1 MKPDEYKKL
10 LEATELA
17 YRWHSGQRRKQ
28 TDIPY
33 VSHPLQVE
41 GLILEHGGSCDQAI
55 AGLLHDSL
63 EDAPDPEERAR
74 REERIGDRFGL
85 AVLTMIL
92 SCTDTLPGE
101 SLDDKGDWKERKDR
115 YVDQLSRA
123 SRQTH
128 LVAACDK
135 LHNLHA
141 MVSDSRTFGPEIFE
155 RFTATP
161 SQTLWYYTTVIGL
174 LQPSLPRRLARELD
188 ELLEALRTEVAATG
202 G

>member
-17 YRWHSGQRRKQ
+17 YKWHSGQRRKQ

-74 REERIGDRFGL
+74 REERIENRFGR
-85 AVLTMIL
+85 I
-92 SCTDTLPGE
+92 
-101 SLDDKGDWKERKDR
+101 
-115 YVDQLSRA
+115 
-123 SRQTH
+123 
-128 LVAACDK
+128 
-135 LHNLHA
+135 
-141 MVSDSRTFGPEIFE
+141 DSR
-155 RFTATP
+155 
-161 SQTLWYYTTVIGL
+161 S
-174 LQPSLPRRLARELD
+174 SLPAAP
-188 ELLEALRTEVAATG
+188 ALRGPAHPRANHEADPQWPDHRSHRAPG
-202 G
+202 SNLPPEEDD